1 MNWAK
6 LLPSTEFAYNNS
18 QSSSTKIIPF
28 MALYSYN
35 PELRI
40 DVIDTIT
47 KGEAL
52 ATAIPAARDRVI

>member
-18 QSSSTKIIPF
+18 QSSSTKITPF
-28 MALYSYN
+28 IALYSYN

-40 DVIDTIT
+40 DINATDTIT
-47 KGEAL
+47 TREAS
-52 ATAIPAARDRVI
+52 AARDWIV

>member
-18 QSSSTKIIPF
+18 QSSSTKITPF
-28 MALYSYN
+28 MALYGYN

-40 DVIDTIT
+40 DIDAVDTIT
-47 KGEAL
+47 TGEA
-52 ATAIPAARDRVI
+52 PAARDRVIRL

>member
-18 QSSSTKIIPF
+18 RNSSTKIIPF
-28 MALYSYN
+28 MALYGYN

-40 DVIDTIT
+40 DFNAVDTIT
-47 KGEAL
+47 IGEAL
-52 ATAIPAARDRVI
+52 AAR